1 MTRREVLAATFA
13 AGAASS
19 SAQTA
24 PKSAYYELRY
34 FRMRTEHSEQS
45 RRTTEFLTKS
55 YVPAARRAGAGP
67 IGLFGASIAPN
78 APFLLRIASYPS
90 LAAIETAREK
100 LAGDADYQKALADYN
115 ANPDPGFVRMESW
128 LLRAFDSFPA
138 IETGPA
144 DASRPARIFEL
155 RTYESLNESTLQQ
168 KIKMFGAG
176 GEIGVFRG
184 CGMQPVL
191 FGEAVVGANM
201 PHLSYMLAFENLAAR
216 EKLWSVFS
224 ASPDWQKLRTN
235 PEYSSPSLV
244 INISNAILTPVQG
257 SDIR

>member
-1 MTRREVLAATFA
+1 MLAATFA
-13 AGAASS
+13 VGAASS

-55 YVPAARRAGAGP
+55 YMPAAKRAGAGP

-78 APFLLRIASYPS
+78 APFILRIASYPS
-90 LAAIETAREK
+90 LAAMEAAREK

-115 ANPDPGFVRMESW
+115 ANPDPGFMRMESW

-144 DASRPARIFEL
+144 NAARRIFEL

-176 GEIGVFRG
+176 GEIGIFRS

-216 EKLWSVFS
+216 EKLWAVFS

-235 PEYSSPSLV
+235 PEYSSPALV
-244 INISNAILTPVQG
+244 TNIGNAILTPVQG

>member
-1 MTRREVLAATFA
+1 MLAATFA

-24 PKSAYYELRY
+24 PQSASYYELRY
-34 FRMRTEHSEQS
+34 FRMRTDRTEQN
-45 RRTTEFLTKS
+45 RRTSEFLS
-55 YVPAARRAGAGP
+55 RYYMPAAKRAGAGP
-67 IGLFGASIAPN
+67 IGLFSASIAPG
-78 APFLLRIASYPS
+78 APFILRLTSYPS
-90 LAAIETAREK
+90 MAAIGSVREK
-100 LAGDADYQKALADYN
+100 LAADADYQKALADYN
-115 ANPDPGFVRMESW
+115 ANPDPGFIRMDSW

-144 DASRPARIFEL
+144 GLLRPARIFEL
-155 RTYESLNESTLQQ
+155 RTYESLNESTVQQ

-176 GEIGVFRG
+176 GEIGIFRA

-191 FGEAVVGANM
+191 FGEAVAGANM
-201 PHLSYMLAFENLAAR
+201 PHISYMLAFENLAAR
-216 EKLWSVFS
+216 EALWAVFQS
-224 ASPDWQKLRTN
+224 NADWQKLRSS

-244 INISNAILTPVQG
+244 INISNAILASVAG